1 MNSAKSLGDRIRG
14 WFPQEP
20 KISIIRSTNINL
32 KQGRWVPLPSI
43 SGILLIVAA
52 LLSIYFGLI
61 FSNGYTDSN
70 WHVYYAGLPI
80 SVLHWVACGLELFSA
95 ALLITRRHTSIAVAS
110 MVTVLLL
117 GLSIP
122 LINILDQPTTSGPGY
137 FLFLNLSSPIMW
149 QNGLF
154 LASPMIGFSIAGLII
169 VGLDRRRLQGTWG
182 FSASV
187 TAAALAV
194 FWSILAAANI
204 IQTNGLA
211 NLSQTNWLVHLSL
224 PEQFAWLFVGAG
236 LGAAISVGIARLQL
250 SRLTRETKNHS
261 RLRGWLLAIGVAV
274 AVVVLLTG
282 FLSLGLQADIQY
294 GLLDAI
300 FGCIAAV
307 FVTRAALFLAFEKR
321 QSVWVRQNGMETF
334 TVAKEAT
341 SGFDNGHVSRGH
353 ILLSLKS
360 VVLSSIVA
368 AGFAGLIFV
377 ISDSWIKMALIVT
390 AVLGCMIA
398 LAAKGK
404 FRSIMKYSVVSL
416 MIFCLCFTAYESI
429 TFSAVSGEPVLLRT
443 TDLTMDKMGN
453 LSLGTILDSI
463 ENGQVGS
470 LLKLEHHELGTLRLI
485 DIRLAKEGHVTIYYS
500 TKNANQSVDLYSS
513 DGYQFGLRV
522 HDDYSDY
529 PNLTEQDVRTSID
542 QIDALGLQWFYNQAL
557 QIAQNRTSTL
567 HAIDTVVFQLNYD
580 RNRSE
585 LTLSVSCHYSTPG
598 SNYYPTV
605 VAAAFTPNGTMI
617 NMSDPRETA

>member
-1 MNSAKSLGDRIRG
+1 MKALKSLENRLRG

-20 KISIIRSTNINL
+20 KVSIIRSTNIL

-122 LINILDQPTTSGPGY
+122 LINMLDQPTTSGPGY

-154 LASPMIGFSIAGLII
+154 LASPMIGFSVAGLII
-169 VGLDRRRLQGTWG
+169 VGLDRRKLQGTWG

-321 QSVWVRQNGMETF
+321 QSVWVRQNSMETF

-416 MIFCLCFTAYESI
+416 MIFCLCFTVYESI

-443 TDLTMDKMGN
+443 TDLTMDRMGN
-453 LSLGTILDSI
+453 LSLSTILDSI

-542 QIDALGLQWFYNQAL
+542 QIDALSLQWFYNQAL